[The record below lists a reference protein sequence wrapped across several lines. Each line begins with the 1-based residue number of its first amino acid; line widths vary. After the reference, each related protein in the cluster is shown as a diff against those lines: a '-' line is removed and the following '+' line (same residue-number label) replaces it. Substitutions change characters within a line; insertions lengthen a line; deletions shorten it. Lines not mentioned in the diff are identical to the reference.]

1 MAASAA
7 RQHAEWLSLLDISG
21 PFLSLPILLEIFP
34 NGLDK
39 KDNESEMRRRLRLAY
54 EEWADNQGGSRPDPA
69 IHTQWLRFILE
80 EILDMQP
87 DVILEG
93 QSIPANLCY
102 TSREHGET
110 LRPTMAIH
118 SPYENA
124 PSLLIQLYPAKQNL
138 EKPVPGGHSSPATR
152 MMELLRN
159 TNMRLG
165 LVTNGERWMLVH
177 APVNETTG
185 FYSWTA
191 DLWLE
196 EPLTLQAF
204 YSLLGMERFFNVPAD
219 QRLEAMLER
228 SALRQQE
235 VTIQLG
241 DQVRR
246 AVEMLVQTLDRLD
259 KDSGR
264 ELLRSLDEKELY
276 EAALT
281 VMMRLVFLLSAEER
295 GLLMLGE
302 ELYDKNYAVSTLHK
316 QLREQADMQ
325 AEEVLGLR
333 YDAWGRL
340 LAVFRVVFGGVAY
353 QDMRLPAYGGRLF
366 DPDRYPFLEGRQ
378 PGTSWRDMP
387 ASPLPVDNRTALH
400 LLNALQYLQ
409 IRVPGGGIEPRRLS
423 FRGLDV
429 EQIGHVYEGLLD
441 HTARR
446 AATTILG
453 LLGSDNDEPE
463 VPLEDLESKFQQGEL
478 VFLEYMKEITG
489 RSIAALQKSL
499 ALTLTKREERAP
511 SDGSL

>member
-21 PFLSLPILLEIFP
+21 PFLSLPVLLEVFP

-54 EEWADNQGGSRPDPA
+54 EEWADNQRGSRPDSA
-69 IHTQWLRFILE
+69 IHMQWLRFILE
-80 EILDMQP
+80 EILDMRP

-93 QSIPANLCY
+93 QRIPANLCY
-102 TSREHGET
+102 TSREQGEA
-110 LRPTMAIH
+110 LRPTMVVQ
-118 SPYENA
+118 SPFKKE
-124 PSLLIQLYPAKQNL
+124 PGLLIQLYPAQQDL
-138 EKPVPGGHSSPATR
+138 ERPVPGSHNSPATR

-159 TNMRLG
+159 TNMSLG

-177 APVNETTG
+177 APFNETTG

-204 YSLLGMERFFNVPAD
+204 YSLLGMERFFNVPDD
-219 QRLEAMLER
+219 QTLEAMLER

-241 DQVRR
+241 EQVRR

-264 ELLRSLDEKELY
+264 ELLRFIDEKVLY

-316 QLREQADMQ
+316 QLREQADQQ

-333 YDAWGRL
+333 YDAWSRL
-340 LAVFRVVFGGVAY
+340 LAIFRVVYGGVDY

-366 DPDRYPFLEGRQ
+366 DPDRFPFLEGRL
-378 PGTSWRDMP
+378 PSTSWRDTP
-387 ASPLPVDNRTALH
+387 ASPLSIDNRTVLH

-409 IRVPGGGIEPRRLS
+409 VKVPGGGVEPRHLS

-441 HTARR
+441 HTAKRV
-446 AATTILG
+446 ATTILG
-453 LLGSDNDEPE
+453 VKNTITSPE
-463 VPLEDLESKFQQGEL
+463 RGDMRQRKKMARICVKFW
-478 VFLEYMKEITG
+478 
-489 RSIAALQKSL
+489 
-499 ALTLTKREERAP
+499 P
-511 SDGSL
+511 